1 MEKLTEYVNVFF
13 ANLPKNEKNAILKM
27 KLLDQMHTEFAAAQK
42 NGKTENEAF
51 ISAIVSVD
59 ILEEIKAS
67 TSPDEL
73 AKAEA
78 EKNYEKIKPLIPII
92 KKIKKLLTILSHTIG
107 FSFFAPLMFVLL
119 NKISFETKFFEIGFY
134 AILAISFLFL
144 LRFITKLQ
152 FQFKNLTDELHIDSN
167 IKNKRIYKSRTIKI
181 LRALRILIDAAS
193 FFTGIVLIFF
203 NMIKWGFLII
213 GIGFMLQ
220 SMVRALIYSIE
231 TGEKE

>member
-92 KKIKKLLTILSHTIG
+92 KK
-107 FSFFAPLMFVLL
+107 
-119 NKISFETKFFEIGFY
+119 
-134 AILAISFLFL
+134 
-144 LRFITKLQ
+144 
-152 FQFKNLTDELHIDSN
+152 
-167 IKNKRIYKSRTIKI
+167 
-181 LRALRILIDAAS
+181 
-193 FFTGIVLIFF
+193 
-203 NMIKWGFLII
+203 
-213 GIGFMLQ
+213 
-220 SMVRALIYSIE
+220 
-231 TGEKE
+231 

>member
-1 MEKLTEYVNVFF
+1 
-13 ANLPKNEKNAILKM
+13 
-27 KLLDQMHTEFAAAQK
+27 
-42 NGKTENEAF
+42 
-51 ISAIVSVD
+51 
-59 ILEEIKAS
+59 
-67 TSPDEL
+67 
-73 AKAEA
+73 
-78 EKNYEKIKPLIPII
+78 
-92 KKIKKLLTILSHTIG
+92 
-107 FSFFAPLMFVLL
+107 MFVLL

-134 AILAISFLFL
+134 AILTISFLFL

-181 LRALRILIDAAS
+181 LRGLRILIDSAS

-213 GIGFMLQ
+213 GIGFILQ